1 MKICCIA
8 DIHIGMKTYGKIDPV
23 THFNIRELD
32 GLQIFKNT
40 IQYCI
45 DNDIVTIVIAGDVY
59 HQAVSS
65 PMLQEKVN
73 EILKYAIDNGRR
85 LFILIGNHDLK
96 PLATACSALKPL
108 DTFNIPNVIQSD
120 IFKEV
125 NYTLDNES
133 VRFVFLPTYHTAEE
147 IHDILTNKITHDNT
161 PIICI
166 GHMSVQGAAL
176 NDWLI
181 STNENFVDI
190 NDFKQ
195 DDIKAVILG
204 HLHKHQV
211 LMKKPITFYTG
222 SLQRLDFNEEKQPK
236 GFVILDTANWSYEF
250 IPVDAQDF
258 YTIDAQVDQVHS
270 FDDIYKKIDTS
281 RIKNAIVRVR
291 IRTTSEFKLTNSQEK
306 ELSKYI
312 EKFKPSNLL
321 SIQQKLEDVRQMRN
335 SALNE
340 SISIE
345 KGLEI
350 YFDGQKRSKERIA
363 IGKKLLKEVK
373 NE

>member
-8 DIHIGMKTYGKIDPV
+8 DIHIGMKAYGKIDPV

-32 GLQIFKNT
+32 GLKVFKDT

-45 DNDIVTIVIAGDVY
+45 DNNITTIVIAGDIY
-59 HQAVSS
+59 HQAISS

-73 EILKYAIDNGRR
+73 EILKYAVDNGRK
-85 LFILIGNHDLK
+85 LFILIGNHDESKLD
-96 PLATACSALKPL
+96 TSCSALKPL
-108 DTFNIPNVIQSD
+108 DTFNIPNVFQSD

-125 NYTLDNES
+125 NYTLDGES
-133 VRFVFLPTYHTAEE
+133 IRFVFLPTYHTAED
-147 IHDILTNKITHDNT
+147 IHDILTNKITHDNI

-176 NDWLI
+176 NDWLV
-181 STNENFVDI
+181 STNENFIDI

-204 HLHKHQV
+204 HLHKHQI
-211 LMKKPITFYTG
+211 LIKKPITFYTG
-222 SLQRLDFNEEKQPK
+222 SLQRLDFNEENQKK
-236 GFVILDTANWSYEF
+236 GFVILDTNDWSYKF
-250 IPVDAQDF
+250 IPIEAQDF
-258 YTIDAQVDQVHS
+258 YTIDAQVDQIHS
-270 FDDIYKKIDTS
+270 FDDIYKKINIS
-281 RIKNAIVRVR
+281 KIKNAIVRVR

-306 ELSKYI
+306 ELTKYI
-312 EKFKPSNLL
+312 ESYQPSNLL
-321 SIQQKLEDVRQMRN
+321 AIQQKLEDVRQLRN

-345 KGLEI
+345 KGLEV
-350 YFDGQKRSKERIA
+350 YFKGQKRSKERIA
-363 IGKKLLKEVK
+363 MGKELLKEVK
-373 NE
+373 E

>member
-8 DIHIGMKTYGKIDPV
+8 DIHIGMKSYGKIDPT

-32 GLQIFKNT
+32 GLQVFKNT

-45 DNDIVTIVIAGDVY
+45 DNNIVTIVIAGDVY
-59 HQAVSS
+59 HQAISS
-65 PMLQEKVN
+65 PMLQERVN
-73 EILKYAIDNGRR
+73 EILKYAIDNGRK

-120 IFKEV
+120 VFKEV
-125 NYTLDNES
+125 NYTLDNELI
-133 VRFVFLPTYHTAEE
+133 RFVFLPTYHTAEE

-181 STNENFVDI
+181 STNENFIDI

-195 DDIKAVILG
+195 DNIKAVILG

-211 LMKKPITFYTG
+211 LMNKPIIFYTG

-236 GFVILDTANWSYEF
+236 GFVILDTTNWSFEF
-250 IPVDAQDF
+250 IPVEAQDF
-258 YTIDAQVDQVHS
+258 YTIDAQVDQEHS
-270 FDDIYKKIDTS
+270 FDDIYKKIDIS
-281 RIKNAIVRVR
+281 KIKNAIVRVR
-291 IRTTSEFKLTNSQEK
+291 IRTTSEYKLTNSQEK

-312 EKFKPSNLL
+312 EGFKPSNLL
-321 SIQQKLEDVRQMRN
+321 SIQQKLEDVRKMRN

-340 SISIE
+340 NISIE

-350 YFDGQKRSKERIA
+350 YFKGQKRSKERIA
-363 IGKKLLKEVK
+363 IGKEIVKGIK

>member
-8 DIHIGMKTYGKIDPV
+8 DIHIGMKIYGKIDPV

-45 DNDIVTIVIAGDVY
+45 DNDIVTIVISGDVY

-73 EILKYAIDNGRR
+73 EILKYAVYNGRK
-85 LFILIGNHDLK
+85 LFILIGNHDQSKLN
-96 PLATACSALKPL
+96 TACSALKPL

-236 GFVILDTANWSYEF
+236 GFVILDTTNWSYEF

-270 FDDIYKKIDTS
+270 FDDIYKEIDTS
-281 RIKNAIVRVR
+281 RIKNALIRVR

-363 IGKKLLKEVK
+363 IGKELLKEAK